1 MVVAKLKAIK
11 AGLQRRALQVMLA
24 DEKLVA
30 ALQQDFGQEAALNF
44 LRDLA
49 VPSSGLSARQ
59 RERKKSSQQAG
70 CLVQDVPPSVLP

>member
-1 MVVAKLKAIK
+1 
-11 AGLQRRALQVMLA
+11 MLA

-49 VPSSGLSARQ
+49 VFDFSGNGSELR
-59 RERKKSSQQAG
+59 G
-70 CLVQDVPPSVLP
+70 

>member
-49 VPSSGLSARQ
+49 VFDFSGNGSELR
-59 RERKKSSQQAG
+59 G
-70 CLVQDVPPSVLP
+70 